1 MINFSMV
8 KLIPVLLAV
17 MLAWHSGGLDALRL
31 TSGSPVGELHA
42 FIGQQAVDN
51 DDQTAQHQEEPTFDD
66 QRAIY
71 SCLYTISQLEKG
83 MSREAALEVINQQG
97 VRFYDD
103 AWVSQ
108 TELLLAFTDH
118 LNLGL
123 CWQEGTEVTL
133 EFTGVR
139 AYGAEP
145 LVVVPLRE
153 RAEPMNYAP
162 AAHEAQ
168 MDGEKAQADITFVI
182 DDIPV
187 TVRESEADFAHLY
200 YACACLSP
208 EVALDAYL
216 QRLEGYGIAFQLAS
230 RQTDAATLAFSPRFG
245 LRLHLVDG
253 CIDGAEIVA
262 DYQDVNGQVLF
273 VPVSTEVTW
282 YAVHV
287 EGWSLNDE
295 D

>member
-1 MINFSMV
+1 MIWFRKV
-8 KLIPVLLAV
+8 RLIPILLAV
-17 MLAWHSGGLDALRL
+17 MFAWHSGGLDALRL
-31 TSGSPVGELHA
+31 TSGCP
-42 FIGQQAVDN
+42 VDN
-51 DDQTAQHQEEPTFDD
+51 VDQTAQHQEEPTFDD

-71 SCLYTISQLEKG
+71 SCLYTVSQLEKG

-123 CWQEGTEVTL
+123 SWQEGTEATL

-139 AYGAEP
+139 AYGGEP

-153 RAEPMNYAP
+153 RAEPLQYVS

-168 MDGEKAQADITFVI
+168 MDGENAQAEITFAI
-182 DDIPV
+182 DAIPV
-187 TVRESEADFAHLY
+187 TVREGEVDFAHLY
-200 YACACLSP
+200 YACTCLSP
-208 EVALDAYL
+208 EVALDAYF

-230 RQTDAATLAFSPRFG
+230 RQSDAAMLAFSPRLG

-262 DYQDVNGQVLF
+262 DYQDMNGQALC
-273 VPVSTEVTW
+273 VPVSTELTW

-287 EGWSLNDE
+287 EGRSLNDE